1 MDYFEKH
8 KFTPDAREQLV
19 TNIFV
24 ILSKPPV
31 PLLLNDDITFNINLV
46 YLNIGSKVD
55 SPSLLPESK
64 YQRNHELPAFVINQ
78 FLRPFDNFS
87 QSLIE
92 YISDTKHNNKHIT
105 TLYIKQVVILVDSH
119 YEDCDVSKCEGIQY
133 SLKELKE
140 LKALKDAG
148 LIDSFDNDNNTQLTL
163 ITHETLNDTS
173 IKIIST
179 LNFIKI
185 NKNAT
190 DDDIDYII
198 NNVNKQHPGVLI
210 NVMATCTPY
219 ICKQLYESYLDNPQL
234 QPFLKVSKPEC
245 FYSDKD
251 DALFL
256 MCDNTIAI
264 DKPVIRF
271 LNSSDDISAYKK
283 ELKDVSE
290 FCQIS
295 RNTIIAMNKLFIHN
309 MKWHFVVIT
318 SFFSYFLIKPA
329 FQDMTFDTLKKLF
342 LVCNPE
348 SDLCKNYIT
357 SSSASSS
364 ASASSDNAKTWVE
377 YVLCWINSHYHTE
390 FAQFMKQLI
399 FKSEYINPDTLVIE
413 ILFDIVYNLS
423 NEYNTYC
430 INININMDINMEL
443 DDYYKPIELKKY
455 NKDIK
460 GIKNIRDIK
469 DIRDIRDIRDIKDIM
484 RNWLEQHKHIV

>member
-19 TNIFV
+19 TNIFI
-24 ILSKPPV
+24 ILSKQPL
-31 PLLLNDDITFNINLV
+31 PLLLNDDITFNIDLL
-46 YLNIGSKVD
+46 YLNIGSKAE
-55 SPSLLPESK
+55 PEALLPESK
-64 YQRNHELPAFVINQ
+64 YQRNHELPACVINQ

-105 TLYIKQVVILVDSH
+105 TLYIKQVVILVDSQ

-140 LKALKDAG
+140 LKALKAAG

-234 QPFLKVSKPEC
+234 QPFLKISKPEC

-251 DALFL
+251 EALFL
-256 MCDNTIAI
+256 MCDNMDSI
-264 DKPVIRF
+264 DKPIIRF
-271 LNSSDDISAYKK
+271 LNSRDDISAYKK

-290 FCQIS
+290 FCPIS
-295 RNTIIAMNKLFIHN
+295 RNTIIAMNKLFIHT

-348 SDLCKNYIT
+348 SELCKQYIT
-357 SSSASSS
+357 SSSDS
-364 ASASSDNAKTWVE
+364 ANRDSAKTWIE

-413 ILFDIVYNLS
+413 ILFDIIYNLS

-430 INININMDINMEL
+430 INININIDL

-460 GIKNIRDIK
+460 DIRDIRDIKNIRDIK
-469 DIRDIRDIRDIKDIM
+469 DIM
-484 RNWLEQHKHIV
+484 RKWLEQHNHIV

>member
-1 MDYFEKH
+1 MDYFEISKL
-8 KFTPDAREQLV
+8 TPDAREYLL
-19 TNIFV
+19 TNILYKLQQPDD
-24 ILSKPPV
+24 IA
-31 PLLLNDDITFNINLV
+31 NDIANDITFNIDLV
-46 YLNIGSKVD
+46 YLNIGSKAESD
-55 SPSLLPESK
+55 ALLPESK
-64 YQRNHELPAFVINQ
+64 YQRNHEMPAFVINQ
-78 FLRPFDNFS
+78 FLRPVDNFS

-92 YISDTKHNNKHIT
+92 YISNKSKHNHKHIT
-105 TLYIKQVVILVDSH
+105 TLSIKQVVILFDSQ

-133 SLKELKE
+133 ALKELKELKE

-179 LNFIKI
+179 IKFIKI

-210 NVMATCTPY
+210 NVMATCAFY
-219 ICKQLYESYLDNPQL
+219 ICKQLYESYLDNPRL

-256 MCDNTIAI
+256 MCDNTVSI

-271 LNSSDDISAYKK
+271 LNSSDDIPAYKK
-283 ELKDVSE
+283 ELKDVIE
-290 FCQIS
+290 FCPIS
-295 RNTIIAMNKLFIHN
+295 KNTIIAMNKLFIHTMN
-309 MKWHFVVIT
+309 WHFVVIT

-357 SSSASSS
+357 SSSDS
-364 ASASSDNAKTWVE
+364 ASDSRDNAKTWIE
-377 YVLCWINSHYHTE
+377 YVLCWINSNYHIE
-390 FAQFMKQLI
+390 FAHFMKQLI

-430 INININMDINMEL
+430 ININMDINMEL
-443 DDYYKPIELKKY
+443 DLELVDYYKPIELKKY

-460 GIKNIRDIK
+460 GIKGIK
-469 DIRDIRDIRDIKDIM
+469 NIRDIRDIKDIM
-484 RNWLEQHKHIV
+484 RNWLEQHNHIV

>member
-8 KFTPDAREQLV
+8 KFTSDAREALL
-19 TNIFV
+19 TNICV
-24 ILSKPPV
+24 ILSKQPL
-31 PLLLNDDITFNINLV
+31 PLLLNDDITFNIDLV
-46 YLNIGSKVD
+46 YLNIGSKAEYD
-55 SPSLLPESK
+55 ALRPESK
-64 YQRNHELPAFVINQ
+64 YQRNHEMPEFVINQ

-92 YISDTKHNNKHIT
+92 YISDKSKHNNKHIT
-105 TLYIKQVVILVDSH
+105 TLYIKQVVILFDSQ

-133 SLKELKE
+133 ALEELKSLKE
-140 LKALKDAG
+140 LKALKGAG

-179 LNFIKI
+179 IKFIKI

-190 DDDIDYII
+190 DDDIEYII

-210 NVMATCTPY
+210 NVMATCAFY
-219 ICKQLYESYLDNPQL
+219 ICKQLYESHLNNPQL

-245 FYSDKD
+245 FYSDKN

-256 MCDNTIAI
+256 MCDNTYSI

-290 FCQIS
+290 FCPIS
-295 RNTIIAMNKLFIHN
+295 RNTIIAMNKLFIHT

-357 SSSASSS
+357 STSDSANRDS
-364 ASASSDNAKTWVE
+364 AKTWVE
-377 YVLCWINSHYHTE
+377 YVVCWINSYYHIE
-390 FAQFMKQLI
+390 FEHFMKLLI

-413 ILFDIVYNLS
+413 ILFDIIYNLS

-430 INININMDINMEL
+430 INININININMDLDLEL

-455 NKDIK
+455 NKDT
-460 GIKNIRDIK
+460 KN
-469 DIRDIRDIRDIKDIM
+469 IRDIRDIKDIM